1 MPALSVVIITRNEER
16 NIARC
21 ITSVHALSDDI
32 VVVDSGSTD
41 RTVAIATEMG
51 ARVSS
56 RPWAGYSA
64 QKNHANALARHGHI
78 LSLDADE
85 ALSPELTRSIQQ
97 AAAAGWKG
105 AYSFHRLTNYCGHWV
120 RHGGWYP
127 DTKLRIF
134 PKEGTRWTGEHV
146 HETLE
151 LPPGTPVT
159 SLKGDLLHW
168 SYHSLADHAERIE
181 RYSDLHAQ
189 QLLAD
194 GKQATWIKR
203 RLSPAFKFFQ
213 GYVLQLGFL
222 DGAAGWHIARLS
234 ARAVHLKYA
243 KLHQLRKARYA

>member
-1 MPALSVVIITRNEER
+1 MLPLSVVVITHNEER
-16 NIARC
+16 NIGRC
-21 ITSVHALSDDI
+21 IASVRALSDDI

-51 ARVSS
+51 ARASHH
-56 RPWAGYSA
+56 PWAGYSA
-64 QKNHANALARHGHI
+64 QKNHANSLARYAFI

-85 ALSPELTRSIQQ
+85 ALSPELTRSIHQ
-97 AAAAGWKG
+97 AADKGLNG
-105 AYSFHRLTNYCGHWV
+105 AYRFNRLTNYCGTWV

-127 DTKLRIF
+127 DAKLRIF
-134 PKEGTRWTGEHV
+134 PKADAHWQGEHV
-146 HETLE
+146 HETLV
-151 LPPGTPVT
+151 LPAAIPVT
-159 SLKGDLLHW
+159 HLPGDLHHW

-181 RYSDLHAQ
+181 RYSTLHAR

-194 GKQATWIKR
+194 GKRATWIKR
-203 RLSPAFKFFQ
+203 RLSPPFKFFQ

-243 KLHQLRKARYA
+243 KLHQLLHTRPA